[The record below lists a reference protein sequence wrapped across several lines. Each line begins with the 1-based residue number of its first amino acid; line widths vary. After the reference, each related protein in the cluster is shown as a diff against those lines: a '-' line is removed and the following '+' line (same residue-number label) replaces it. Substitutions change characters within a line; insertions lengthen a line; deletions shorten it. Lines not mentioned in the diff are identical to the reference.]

1 MNLDD
6 ATLRVS
12 KKLRLELD
20 RVGNRHEETYND
32 IITKCIRA
40 YKRNKK

>member
-6 ATLRVS
+6 TTLRVS

-20 RVGNRHEETYND
+20 RVGNRHEETD

-40 YKRNKK
+40 